1 MAFPTTS
8 MTSTTLANVIPDVW
22 TSKLNDFYR
31 AKLVCANFFTN
42 LSSEITGGGKTFE
55 IPNVAQMTANV
66 KSNATAVTLNA
77 NTDGKVTLTVDTWYE
92 CSFAIEKREAR
103 EVLQSYAIQER
114 YVKNA
119 GYSVAAVLEDAIIA
133 LFDNFSQT
141 TGTSAAGVQDSNVR
155 AAIKYLADANCDLS
169 ECAFFM
175 SPKAVWTDLMAL
187 DKFTLVQ
194 NTNGADPVTKGAVG
208 MLYGIPVFMSSRIG
222 TTLGSAQNCLA
233 HKDAIVH
240 AETPVSLD
248 TNYIPE
254 YLSFLSTAD
263 IQFGV
268 IENRDTS
275 GVWLKTAAA

>member
-1 MAFPTTS
+1 
-8 MTSTTLANVIPDVW
+8 MTSTTLANVIPEIW

-42 LSSEITGGGKTFE
+42 LSSEISGGGKTF
-55 IPNVAQMTANV
+55 NVPDISQMTANV

-77 NTDGKVTLTVDTWYE
+77 NTDSKKQLVVDVWYE

-103 EVLQSYAIQER
+103 EVMQSYGMQER
-114 YVKNA
+114 YIKNA

-141 TGTSAAGVQDSNVR
+141 TGSSAAGVADSNVR
-155 AAIKYLADANCDLS
+155 AAIKYLADANCDLT

-194 NTNGADPVTKGAVG
+194 NTNGADPVLKGAVG
-208 MLYGIPVFMSSRIG
+208 MLYGIPVYMSSRIG

-233 HKDAIVH
+233 HKDAIIH

-268 IENRDTS
+268 LENRDTS
-275 GVWLKTAAA
+275 GVWIKTQA